1 MRESWALIRAAWL
14 SASSYRLG
22 MAISLG
28 GLVVSIVPLYFV
40 ANALQPVMAESI
52 KNEGH
57 QYFGFVLV
65 GTLAFSFI
73 PVAIRSLPS
82 AVGGGLGNGTF
93 EALLGTPTS
102 MPSLVVGLT
111 GYGLLW
117 TAARALVLVVAG
129 WLLGA
134 AIAWTQLPGALLL
147 VTLIVL
153 AYLPFG
159 LIGAALVLTFRT
171 TGPLSQAVLIG
182 SSLLGGVYY
191 PTHVIPSWLEHLSG
205 IFPLTYGL
213 RALRRVL
220 LDGVPL
226 AMVKDDIGMLV
237 LFTITLAA
245 AGTLAF
251 DVALRHA
258 RRTGTLGQY

>member
-1 MRESWALIRAAWL
+1 VREAWALIRAAWL
-14 SASSYRLG
+14 SATSYRLS

-28 GLVVSIVPLYFV
+28 GLLVSIVPLYFV

-57 QYFGFVLV
+57 QYFGFLLV

-73 PVAIRSLPS
+73 PVAIRSLPG

-102 MPSLVVGLT
+102 MPALVAGLT
-111 GYGLLW
+111 GYGILW
-117 TAARALVLVVAG
+117 TAARAFLMVLAG

-134 AIAWTQLPGALLL
+134 AITWTKLPGALLI
-147 VTLIVL
+147 VVLIVL

-171 TGPLSQAVLIG
+171 TGPLTQAVLIG

-205 IFPLTYGL
+205 IVPLTYGL

-220 LDGVPL
+220 LDGAPL
-226 AMVKDDIGMLV
+226 GAVSGDIGMLV
-237 LFTITLAA
+237 LFTVTLAA

-251 DVALRHA
+251 DVALSHA